1 MSLVISLLL
10 LWMGVGQP
18 TEVADHLETVVFEQ
32 VADPVDRWRPL
43 VQRYFPAEDVETAM
57 CVLEHES
64 AGDPDA
70 DNPRSSATGLFQ
82 ILASSWAPHFGVS
95 EAQLF
100 DPLINAQLARE
111 ILDIQ
116 GWRAWTTY
124 RLCR

>member
-18 TEVADHLETVVFEQ
+18 TEVADHLETVVF
-32 VADPVDRWRPL
+32 
-43 VQRYFPAEDVETAM
+43 
-57 CVLEHES
+57 EHES

-95 EAQLF
+95 EAQLY
-100 DPLINAQLARE
+100 DPLINARLARE